1 MILSYNGI
9 SPTIHSSAFV
19 APGADVIGRVRLA
32 KDSSIW
38 FGCVLRGDV
47 NRIEIGQATNIQDGS
62 ILHVD
67 DDHPCLIAD
76 HVHAGHHVNLH
87 GCVVERGAMIG
98 IGAIV
103 LGRAHVGTEAIVGA
117 GSVVLEGTRVPPRT
131 LVVGAPARVVRK
143 LTSRDIGYIR
153 GWVKKYVQLAKA
165 YRSGTCHV
173 QPAHAPMQCGP
184 RGVGITD

>member
-1 MILSYNGI
+1 MILPFRKTY
-9 SPTIHSSAFV
+9 PTIHPSAFV
-19 APGADVIGRVRLA
+19 APGADVIGRVRLR

-47 NRIEIGQATNIQDGS
+47 NRIDIGEATNIQDGS

-76 HVHAGHHVNLH
+76 RVHVGHHANLH

-103 LGRAHVGTEAIVGA
+103 LSGARIGAGAIVGA
-117 GSVVLEGTRVPPRT
+117 GSVVLEGTVVPPRT
-131 LVVGAPARVVRK
+131 LVVGAPARPVR
-143 LTSRDIGYIR
+143 TISARDAGYIR
-153 GWVKKYVQLAKA
+153 KWIAKYVALAAA
-165 YRSGTCHV
+165 YR
-173 QPAHAPMQCGP
+173 
-184 RGVGITD
+184 RGSR